1 MRVDPDG
8 GTSLR
13 VEYGQ
18 MIVVGTANRPPPH
31 DGTQVVIL
39 DRRPFDRFALE
50 ILCEQTP
57 GITVTASVG
66 NVSEAIGALGRPG
79 TVVVAGR
86 QALLVDGP
94 DPAARLRAAGAAR
107 VIMVGT
113 GDRDWVRVEAMRVN
127 ADGFL
132 TREGGCALDAGT
144 LRGQADTV
152 PRWGEDATGG
162 RPVL

>member
-1 MRVDPDG
+1 MDA
-8 GTSLR
+8 S
-13 VEYGQ
+13 
-18 MIVVGTANRPPPH
+18 RPPTH
-31 DGTQVVIL
+31 EGTEVVIL

-57 GITVTASVG
+57 GITVAASVG
-66 NVSEAIGALGRPG
+66 NVSAATRALGSPG
-79 TVVVAGR
+79 TVVLAGR

-94 DPAARLRAAGAAR
+94 EPAARLRAAGAAR

-113 GDRDWVRVEAMRVN
+113 GDRDWVRVEAMRMN

-132 TREGGCALDAGT
+132 MRDGGCALEEGT

-152 PRWGEDATGG
+152 PRWDGAS
-162 RPVL
+162 V

>member
-1 MRVDPDG
+1 MDA
-8 GTSLR
+8 S
-13 VEYGQ
+13 
-18 MIVVGTANRPPPH
+18 RPPPNE
-31 DGTQVVIL
+31 GTQVVIL

-57 GITVTASVG
+57 GITVAASVG
-66 NVSEAIGALGRPG
+66 NVSEATRALGGPG
-79 TVVVAGR
+79 TVVLAGR

-94 DPAARLRAAGAAR
+94 EPAARLRAAGAVR

-132 TREGGCALDAGT
+132 MRDGGCALEAGT
-144 LRGQADTV
+144 LHGQADTV
-152 PRWGEDATGG
+152 PRWRDDAGG
-162 RPVL
+162 TTAV